1 MERVFVDTDIILD
14 LLAQREPFYPY
25 AAALFSKADEGKLK
39 VFVSALSFANL
50 NYILSKQYTA
60 DQARKKLLQFKTL
73 VSVLPVSNKT
83 VDLALSSNFKVFED
97 GLQYYTAVEHSFPI
111 LLTRNVKDYKT
122 ANIIVLTAEQFIKSK

>member
-50 NYILSKQYTA
+50 NY
-60 DQARKKLLQFKTL
+60 
-73 VSVLPVSNKT
+73 LPT
-83 VDLALSSNFKVFED
+83 
-97 GLQYYTAVEHSFPI
+97 Q
-111 LLTRNVKDYKT
+111 
-122 ANIIVLTAEQFIKSK
+122 